1 MAPVREKPNTFPRA
15 SAPAALEE
23 EALAFLRRRQ
33 PERCVVFAS
42 WADLEPE
49 EDRFDPEAYEALRKT
64 LIRAGSLGAEPVLCL
79 WRGAD
84 PAWFAQ
90 KGGWVKEDN
99 LRCYLRYAG
108 KTVRTVGHLA
118 GEYITFYEPN
128 TLLWE
133 NSGPRRSLPQAVT
146 ELSHM
151 ACTHVRAFRLIR
163 DTREQRQLGTTAVGF
178 ALRLCTNAEMR
189 GKFLRGRLPVGAALY
204 EKLPL
209 LAMARGEFHLPV
221 RNTLRVQ
228 PGIWA
233 DFIAV
238 SASPKRCE
246 RCCAQART
254 LTGVECRILEE

>member
-49 EDRFDPEAYEALRKT
+49 ENRFDPEAYEALRKT

-84 PAWFAQ
+84 PAWFTQ

-128 TLLWE
+128 ARIWQEEEGSLLH
-133 NSGPRRSLPQAVT
+133 RITA
-146 ELSHM
+146 LSM
-151 ACTHVRAFRLIR
+151 ICCAHVRAVKLIR
-163 DTREQRQLGTTAVGF
+163 DTREQRQLEETKGGF
-178 ALRLCTNAEMR
+178 VLRMRSPAALRRDVL
-189 GKFLRGRLPVGAALY
+189 LHRLPGGGLY
-204 EKLPL
+204 QQLPL
-209 LAMARGEFHLPV
+209 LAMANGEFRLPL
-221 RNTLRVQ
+221 RNALRVQ
-228 PGIWA
+228 QGRWA
-233 DFIAV
+233 DFVGVTGEQDA
-238 SASPKRCE
+238 E
-246 RCCAQART
+246 RRQECCALVKE
-254 LTGVECRILEE
+254 LTGADAVIMEE